1 MLQVVPFD
9 ITHFDQ
15 IEWQNAQSHGRAYYQ
30 RHWAEEIAQ
39 GSDAWSGVTADG
51 YVVGCAGVIPTRAW
65 LNEDGSETPVESM
78 AWAIFSPRLG
88 AHAKHIV
95 RAIRA
100 FLNARPEYRIEAVVD
115 AEHERAA
122 PFLEFL
128 GFQFEREVDAE
139 ELGKTMKLFVR
150 VRQ

>member
-9 ITHFDQ
+9 IAHFDQ
-15 IEWQNAQSHGRAYYQ
+15 IEWQAAQAPGQGYYQ
-30 RHWAEEIAQ
+30 RHWAEEIAS
-39 GSDAWSGVTADG
+39 GSDAWTGVAEDG
-51 YVVGCAGVIPTRAW
+51 YIVGCAGVIPTRAW
-65 LNEDGSETPVESM
+65 LNEDGSETPIESM

-88 AHAKHIV
+88 SHAKNV
-95 RAIRA
+95 LRAIRG

-128 GFQFEREVDAE
+128 GFQFEREEYAE
-139 ELGKTMKLFVR
+139 ELGKTMKLYAR
-150 VRQ
+150 RQ